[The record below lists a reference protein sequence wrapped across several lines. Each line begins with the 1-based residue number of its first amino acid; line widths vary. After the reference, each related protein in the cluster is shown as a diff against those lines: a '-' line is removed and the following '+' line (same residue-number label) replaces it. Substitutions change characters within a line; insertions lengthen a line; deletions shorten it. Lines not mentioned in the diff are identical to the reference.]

1 MQPRKA
7 MKGPPPPEGAPKE
20 IHAMRL
26 IREIVAALS
35 EAEVGLLAGLRPPG
49 AGFFH
54 ALFD

>member
-1 MQPRKA
+1 